1 MKAKRN
7 VITFRR
13 SGNVPAAPRQNKQG
27 TKIAFAI
34 LGTPPNL
41 KFKRTPRQEWVNK
54 MLLSQETSR
63 VK

>member
-1 MKAKRN
+1 M
-7 VITFRR
+7 FRR
-13 SGNVPAAPRQNKQG
+13 SGKMPCAPRQNKKG

-34 LGTPPNL
+34 LGTPDNL
-41 KFKRTPRQEWVNK
+41 KFKRTPKQEWVNK

>member
-1 MKAKRN
+1 MKAKQN

-13 SGNVPAAPRQNKQG
+13 SGNMAAAPRQNKKG
-27 TKIAFAI
+27 TKIAFGI

-41 KFKRTPRQEWVNK
+41 SFKRNARQQWINR
-54 MLLSQETSR
+54 MLSQQETSR